1 MALLQEA
8 DERWIVRERE
18 DGTNVNGWHWT
29 NKDLTARGTSALK
42 SALEALNLV
51 QPLGGASAPVASA
64 GACEAPLLRVQLA
77 KVTVTGS
84 VEALNR
90 KGRRFLIY
98 ELDIA
103 AEWTATLEDAQPE
116 AVAAASAPAGAVAAA
131 AGEDDE
137 AMARRLQ
144 AEEDAASAAALAGT
158 ASRRAGTRPGAVRG
172 RVSISEWAQ
181 DEEDEP
187 NFACERTAAEPFA
200 REGGGAVIVGAD
212 AVYVEA
218 RALLLPALKAA
229 LKSWARRVRD
239 EGTGPAVG
247 AVPTAAAVP
256 PKPSAPPTA
265 APVAPAPPAHARA
278 VAVAHDAPEALR
290 DALAAYCARPPAAR
304 RELSL
309 RGLQLGTGEVPLLAA
324 FLNSGGAAGG
334 ALAVLDASANELG
347 DDGCDALAGALE
359 QGGAPCLEE
368 VRLGA
373 NGATPSCVER
383 VTARLRAA
391 RPRLAVSWAAGT
403 AGATA
408 AAVAA
413 RAICSVGTVHD
424 GSPAAE
430 AGLREGDRLLRAG
443 GIDGSCFVS
452 IEESLVPLIRAH
464 RDKPLEVDVLRATA
478 GSALPSRLRLSL
490 LPHEWSGNGLLGCVL
505 HPVI

>member
-18 DGTNVNGWHWT
+18 DGTNVNGGPHAAFTVHPLRGARPAPGARPWARASNAARLIPVPLPPPARPRRGGGHDAGWHWT

-181 DEEDEP
+181 DEED
-187 NFACERTAAEPFA
+187 C
-200 REGGGAVIVGAD
+200 
-212 AVYVEA
+212 
-218 RALLLPALKAA
+218 LLYTSP
-229 LKSWARRVRD
+229 SPRD
-239 EGTGPAVG
+239 
-247 AVPTAAAVP
+247 
-256 PKPSAPPTA
+256 
-265 APVAPAPPAHARA
+265 
-278 VAVAHDAPEALR
+278 
-290 DALAAYCARPPAAR
+290 
-304 RELSL
+304 
-309 RGLQLGTGEVPLLAA
+309 
-324 FLNSGGAAGG
+324 
-334 ALAVLDASANELG
+334 
-347 DDGCDALAGALE
+347 
-359 QGGAPCLEE
+359 
-368 VRLGA
+368 
-373 NGATPSCVER
+373 
-383 VTARLRAA
+383 
-391 RPRLAVSWAAGT
+391 
-403 AGATA
+403 
-408 AAVAA
+408 
-413 RAICSVGTVHD
+413 
-424 GSPAAE
+424 
-430 AGLREGDRLLRAG
+430 
-443 GIDGSCFVS
+443 
-452 IEESLVPLIRAH
+452 
-464 RDKPLEVDVLRATA
+464 
-478 GSALPSRLRLSL
+478 
-490 LPHEWSGNGLLGCVL
+490 
-505 HPVI
+505 